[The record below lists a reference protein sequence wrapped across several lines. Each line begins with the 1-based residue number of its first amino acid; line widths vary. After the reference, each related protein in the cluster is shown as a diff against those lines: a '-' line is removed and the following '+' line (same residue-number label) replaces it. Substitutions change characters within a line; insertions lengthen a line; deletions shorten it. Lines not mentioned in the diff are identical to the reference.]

1 MEVIEG
7 ESGLQDSRLQ
17 NQRTEAFLS
26 LARFSDAQYQS
37 IDKYMNSSE
46 FENKQAL
53 LEKAKEEVGLIK
65 EHKVTSNRLICTFTA
80 RCIAFKLRSSY
91 NQRKVKACFQP
102 VFVQLHRYTIKVQR
116 ELELDEKALSNL
128 RTDRKRFLCKAVEN
142 YIQCL
147 EQGEEHD
154 TWVFRLA
161 SLWLENADIKDVNEM
176 MKVSKTFTYLH

>member
-1 MEVIEG
+1 MFVLIPVSFLCWFLFPHMRTALYCWINKGLISAQAVEVIEG

-91 NQRKVKACFQP
+91 NQRKSEGLFPACLCPNSQVHNKSAKRAGAGWKSPVQP
-102 VFVQLHRYTIKVQR
+102 ADGQ
-116 ELELDEKALSNL
+116 KALS
-128 RTDRKRFLCKAVEN
+128 V
-142 YIQCL
+142 
-147 EQGEEHD
+147 
-154 TWVFRLA
+154 
-161 SLWLENADIKDVNEM
+161 
-176 MKVSKTFTYLH
+176 